1 MINQIY
7 IFDNIIS
14 REEQEQMLQF
24 VKTTD
29 LEWTFEKNIT
39 GRYGGNGIKFYPAN
53 VLPKIIL
60 KNHFIDSLINKIQI
74 NATNKINL
82 NFIENYRYKI
92 NWTKPLDFKYD
103 PIDLLHV
110 DSHIQHIAMV
120 YYVNDTT
127 GDTHIYDN
135 KEGNNA
141 EIYNKYANNVIDYS
155 NLKLIKRVSP
165 KMGRVVIFDG
175 GLHHHAEYP
184 ESDDRFIINF
194 NFVAKEKNKSLI

>member
-7 IFDNIIS
+7 TFDDIITI
-14 REEQEQMLQF
+14 EEQEQMLHF
-24 VKTTD
+24 VTTTD
-29 LEWTFEKNIT
+29 LVWTFEKNIT
-39 GRYGGNGIKFYPAN
+39 GHYGGKQDKYYPAN
-53 VLPKIIL
+53 VLPKIKL
-60 KNHFIDSLINKIQI
+60 KNHFIDSLINKIQV
-74 NATNKINL
+74 NATNKLNL

-92 NWTKPLDFKYD
+92 NWTKPLDFTYN

-110 DSHIQHIAMV
+110 DSHLQHIAMV
-120 YYVNDTT
+120 YYVNNST

-135 KEGNNA
+135 KEGNNV
-141 EIYNKYANNVIDYS
+141 EVYQKYSNNNINYS
-155 NLKLIKRVSP
+155 NLKLIEKVSP

-184 ESDDRFIINF
+184 QSGDRFIINF